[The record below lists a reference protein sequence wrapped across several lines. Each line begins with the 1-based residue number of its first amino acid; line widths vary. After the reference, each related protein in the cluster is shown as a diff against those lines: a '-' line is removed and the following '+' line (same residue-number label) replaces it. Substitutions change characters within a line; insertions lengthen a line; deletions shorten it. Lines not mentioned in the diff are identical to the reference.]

1 MKTTNKLIKQDWNLL
16 YQNDIKQCLKI
27 LNCFDPTQQ
36 WTYEII
42 IDKEINWPVWTFNSK
57 DQILSLWSDDMI
69 NFHFNNTKL
78 KQFFIKQNKAFM
90 FDGRLLSQ
98 SNDEQLNQ
106 AIVNCLKQNFIYNN
120 RFDETFLKLKQIAT
134 RVNNKNDL
142 IKQINNY
149 FNLLKTT
156 NKKLNLS

>member
-1 MKTTNKLIKQDWNLL
+1 
-16 YQNDIKQCLKI
+16 
-27 LNCFDPTQQ
+27 
-36 WTYEII
+36 
-42 IDKEINWPVWTFNSK
+42 
-57 DQILSLWSDDMI
+57 
-69 NFHFNNTKL
+69 
-78 KQFFIKQNKAFM
+78 M

-120 RFDETFLKLKQIAT
+120 RFDKTFLKLKQIAT

-149 FNLLKTT
+149 FNLLKTA
-156 NKKLNLS
+156 NNKLNLS